1 MSFTARIA
9 PDQPFGATLVFLL
22 VVEDDPVIA
31 AQLALGME
39 QLGHELRVV
48 ANGRDALSATTTCN
62 FDAVV
67 LDRMLPDLSGID
79 VLRELAGH
87 SAKPPVLMLS
97 ALGSV
102 ADRIQGLKA
111 GADDYLAK
119 PFDMAEL
126 AARIEAIARRS
137 PARELEG
144 TMAVGALRLDAAGHA
159 VRFGSEV
166 VALNRK
172 QYSVLAHLMRHA
184 DRLVTRR
191 MLLEGVWG
199 YDFEPSTNIVES
211 NLSRLR
217 TRLME
222 VGCDAI
228 ETKRGSGYVLH
239 SARCG

>member
-1 MSFTARIA
+1 M
-9 PDQPFGATLVFLL
+9 FLL

-31 AQLALGME
+31 AQVSLGLE
-39 QLGHELRVV
+39 RLGHDLRVV
-48 ANGRDALSATTTCN
+48 ANGCDALAETAARN

-67 LDRMLPDLSGID
+67 LDRMLPDLSGIE
-79 VLRELAGH
+79 VLRQMGGNH
-87 SAKPPVLMLS
+87 AKPPVLMLS

-102 ADRIQGLKA
+102 ADRIQGLHA

-119 PFDMAEL
+119 PFDMEEL
-126 AARIEAIARRS
+126 AARVEAITRRS
-137 PARELEG
+137 APRDSEG
-144 TMAVGALRLDAAGHA
+144 TFVVGSLQLDPAAHSASFRGD
-159 VRFGSEV
+159 V

-172 QYSVLAHLMRHA
+172 QYSLLAHLMRNA

-191 MLLEGVWG
+191 MLLENVWG

-228 ETKRGSGYVLH
+228 ETKRGLGYVLH
-239 SARCG
+239 STRCG

>member
-1 MSFTARIA
+1 V
-9 PDQPFGATLVFLL
+9 LLL

-31 AQLALGME
+31 AQVSLGME
-39 QLGHELRVV
+39 RLGHQSRVV
-48 ANGRDALSATTTCN
+48 TNGCDALAESGTQD
-62 FDAVV
+62 FDVIV
-67 LDRMLPDLSGID
+67 LDRMLPDQSGIE
-79 VLRELAGH
+79 VLRQLC
-87 SAKPPVLMLS
+87 SSNTKPPVLMLS

-119 PFDMAEL
+119 PFDMEEL
-126 AARIEAIARRS
+126 AVRIEAIARRS
-137 PARELEG
+137 TARESDG
-144 TMAVGALRLDAAGHA
+144 NIAVGSLQLDAAGHA
-159 VRFGSEV
+159 ASFRGAV
-166 VALNRK
+166 VSLNRK
-172 QYSVLAHLMRHA
+172 QFSLLAHLMRYA

-191 MLLEGVWG
+191 MLLENVWG

-228 ETKRGSGYVLH
+228 ETKRGSGYLLH
-239 SARCG
+239 SARCH

>member
-1 MSFTARIA
+1 M
-9 PDQPFGATLVFLL
+9 FLL

-31 AQLALGME
+31 AQVSLGLE
-39 QLGHELRVV
+39 RLGHELRVV
-48 ANGRDALSATTTCN
+48 TSGCDALAETAARS

-67 LDRMLPDLSGID
+67 LDRMLPDLSGIE
-79 VLRELAGH
+79 VLRQMGGNY
-87 SAKPPVLMLS
+87 AKPPILMLS

-102 ADRIQGLKA
+102 ADRIQGLNA

-119 PFDMAEL
+119 PFDMEEL
-126 AARIEAIARRS
+126 AARVEAITRRS
-137 PARELEG
+137 VPRDSEG
-144 TMAVGALRLDAAGHA
+144 TIAVGSLQLDAAGHSA
-159 VRFGSEV
+159 SFRGGV

-172 QYSVLAHLMRHA
+172 QFSLLAHLMRHA

-191 MLLEGVWG
+191 MLLEDVWG